1 MSNSSSNNNNNNNDT
16 SDLMYKVV
24 FTQFEKVYE
33 VYAKYISEDTL
44 MGFIEVD
51 ELVFSDTSTV
61 VVDPAE
67 EKLKLEFKGVKRSYI
82 PMHAILRID
91 EVRDQG
97 AARIRDKEGQNT
109 NVAHI
114 HGGGFDP
121 EASSKQNK

>member
-1 MSNSSSNNNNNNNDT
+1 MTNSSNNNET
-16 SDLMYKVV
+16 KDLLYKVV

-33 VYAKYISEDTL
+33 VYAKFISEDTL

-51 ELVFSDTSTV
+51 ELVFSDTNTV

-82 PMHAILRID
+82 PMHAVLRID
-91 EVRDQG
+91 EVRAQG
-97 AARIRDKEGQNT
+97 AARIRDKEGNHA
-109 NVAHI
+109 NVSHI

-121 EASSKQNK
+121 EASKQNK

>member
-1 MSNSSSNNNNNNNDT
+1 MSNNSSNNNNNNDT
-16 SDLMYKVV
+16 SDLIYKVV

-33 VYAKYISEDTL
+33 VYAKYISEETL
-44 MGFIEVD
+44 MGFIEVE
-51 ELVFSDTSTV
+51 ELVFSDTSSV

-97 AARIRDKEGQNT
+97 AARIRDKEGNHA

-121 EASSKQNK
+121 EANSNQNK